1 MSRVPGV
8 AQVRAQFFYDTDY
21 RCVGAT
27 ASNSDQ
33 VARSEKILFQST
45 RNGDL
50 SLSNFPSAN
59 GLVGNQLFQVKAV
72 RHEIHF
78 QTINGSYGA
87 GTTGVAG
94 LAELVAVVL
103 GGSTFDFQVND
114 RSAFQGPVT
123 MTPAG
128 GGPFGF
134 SANADKPVL
143 TNGEPTGKQIYALPL
158 PIDIDANEPVKMI
171 EKKYSLASGGG
182 TGSPT
187 SAIDVVAAI
196 NDFQGQKL
204 ARAYIDGIHTRD
216 AT

>member
-21 RCVGAT
+21 RCVGVT

-78 QTINGSYGA
+78 QAINGSV
-87 GTTGVAG
+87 GTTGLTG
-94 LAELVAVVL
+94 IAELVAVVL

-134 SANADKPVL
+134 SADSAKPVL

-182 TGSPT
+182 TPSQ
-187 SAIDVVAAI
+187 AAVDVVAAI
-196 NDFQGQKL
+196 NDFAGQKL

>member
-21 RCVGAT
+21 RCAGVT

-78 QTINGSYGA
+78 QAINGSVA
-87 GTTGVAG
+87 TTGLTG
-94 LAELVAVVL
+94 IAELVAAVL

-134 SANADKPVL
+134 SADGAKPVL

-182 TGSPT
+182 SPAQA
-187 SAIDVVAAI
+187 AIDVVAAI
-196 NDFQGQKL
+196 NDFAGQKL

>member
-21 RCVGAT
+21 RCVGVT

-78 QTINGSYGA
+78 QAINGSVGS
-87 GTTGVAG
+87 TGLTG
-94 LAELVAVVL
+94 IAELVAVVL

-134 SANADKPVL
+134 SADADKPVL

-171 EKKYSLASGGG
+171 EKKYALASGGG
-182 TGSPT
+182 SPT
-187 SAIDVVAAI
+187 QDAVDVVAAI
-196 NDFQGQKL
+196 NSFAGQKL
-204 ARAYIDGIHTRD
+204 ALAYIDGIHTRD

>member
-21 RCVGAT
+21 RYGGDT
-27 ASNSDQ
+27 SASSDMS
-33 VARSEKILFQST
+33 AASEKILFQST
-45 RNGDL
+45 RNGNL

-59 GLVGNQLFQVKAV
+59 GLVGNQLFQIKAI

-78 QTINGSYGA
+78 QQLAGVGA
-87 GTTGVAG
+87 ATGVTG
-94 LAELVAVVL
+94 IAELMALVL
-103 GGSTFDFQVND
+103 GGSTFDLQVND
-114 RSAFQGPVT
+114 RSAFPGPVT

-128 GGPFGF
+128 GGPWGF
-134 SANADKPVL
+134 VSDSNKPL
-143 TNGEPTGKQIYALPL
+143 ITNGDPTGKQIYALPL

-171 EKKYSLASGGG
+171 EKKYNLTTTGGSVDIV
-182 TGSPT
+182 T
-187 SAIDVVAAI
+187 AI
-196 NDFQGQKL
+196 NTWTGQKL

>member
-21 RCVGAT
+21 RCVGVT

-78 QTINGSYGA
+78 QAINGSVGS
-87 GTTGVAG
+87 TGLTG
-94 LAELVAVVL
+94 IAELVAVVL

-134 SANADKPVL
+134 SADSAKPVL

-171 EKKYSLASGGG
+171 EKKYALASGGG
-182 TGSPT
+182 SPT
-187 SAIDVVAAI
+187 QDAVDVVAAI
-196 NDFQGQKL
+196 NSFAGQKL
-204 ARAYIDGIHTRD
+204 ALAYIDGIHTRD

>member
-78 QTINGSYGA
+78 QAINGSVTSNGV
-87 GTTGVAG
+87 TGI
-94 LAELVAVVL
+94 AELVAAVL

-134 SANADKPVL
+134 SADTAKPVL

-171 EKKYSLASGGG
+171 EKKYSLAAGGANTAQG
-182 TGSPT
+182 
-187 SAIDVVAAI
+187 AVDIVAVI
-196 NDFQGQKL
+196 NDFVGQKL

>member
-21 RCVGAT
+21 RCAGQT
-27 ASNSDQ
+27 SSSSDQ

-78 QTINGSYGA
+78 QAINGSYA
-87 GTTGVAG
+87 SVANVLG
-94 LAELVAVVL
+94 IAELFAVVL

-134 SANADKPVL
+134 SADADKPVL

-182 TGSPT
+182 ANSPT
-187 SAIDVVAAI
+187 NAVDVVAVI

>member
-78 QTINGSYGA
+78 QAINGSVA
-87 GTTGVAG
+87 STGLTG
-94 LAELVAVVL
+94 IAELVAVVL

-134 SANADKPVL
+134 SADAAKPVL

-182 TGSPT
+182 TPSQ
-187 SAIDVVAAI
+187 AAVDVVAAI
-196 NDFQGQKL
+196 NDFAGQKL

>member
-21 RCVGAT
+21 RCVGVT

-78 QTINGSYGA
+78 QAIGGSVASSGV
-87 GTTGVAG
+87 TGI
-94 LAELVAVVL
+94 AELVAAVL

-134 SANADKPVL
+134 SADTAKPVL

-182 TGSPT
+182 
-187 SAIDVVAAI
+187 SAQAAVDIVAVI
-196 NDFQGQKL
+196 NDFVGQKL

>member
-21 RCVGAT
+21 RYVGVT
-27 ASNSDQ
+27 ASNSESYA
-33 VARSEKILFQST
+33 VSEKILFQST
-45 RNGDL
+45 RNGNL

-59 GLVGNQLFQVKAV
+59 GLVGNQLFQIKAV

-78 QTINGSYGA
+78 QSILDSVGFG
-87 GTTGVAG
+87 GTGTGI
-94 LAELVAVVL
+94 AELVALVL
-103 GGSTFDFQVND
+103 GGSTFDLQVND

-128 GGPFGF
+128 GGPWGF
-134 SANADKPVL
+134 SADADKPVL
-143 TNGEPTGKQIYALPL
+143 TNGDPQGKQIYALPL
-158 PIDIDANEPVKMI
+158 PIDIDANEPVKMV
-171 EKKYSLASGGG
+171 EKKYSLTGQGGAYAASV
-182 TGSPT
+182 
-187 SAIDVVAAI
+187 DVVAAI
-196 NDFQGQKL
+196 NAFEGQKL

>member
-21 RCVGAT
+21 RYAGAT
-27 ASNSDQ
+27 AASSDMS
-33 VARSEKILFQST
+33 AASEKILFQST
-45 RNGDL
+45 RNGNL

-59 GLVGNQLFQVKAV
+59 GLVGNQLFQIKAI

-78 QTINGSYGA
+78 QWLT
-87 GTTGVAG
+87 GTSLGGGGTGFSG
-94 LAELVAVVL
+94 IAELMSLVL
-103 GGSTFDFQVND
+103 GGSTFDLQVND

-128 GGPFGF
+128 GGPWGY
-134 SANADKPVL
+134 SADSTKPII
-143 TNGEPTGKQIYALPL
+143 TNGDPTGKQIYALPL

-171 EKKYSLASGGG
+171 EKKYTLTTDGG
-182 TGSPT
+182 SV
-187 SAIDVVAAI
+187 DVVTAI
-196 NDFQGQKL
+196 NSFTGQKL

>member
-21 RCVGAT
+21 RCVGVT

-78 QTINGSYGA
+78 QAINGSVA
-87 GTTGVAG
+87 STGLTG
-94 LAELVAVVL
+94 IAELVAVVL

-134 SANADKPVL
+134 SADSAKPVL

-171 EKKYSLASGGG
+171 EKKYALASGGG
-182 TGSPT
+182 TPT
-187 SAIDVVAAI
+187 QAAVDVVAAI
-196 NDFQGQKL
+196 NDFAGQKL

>member
-78 QTINGSYGA
+78 QAINGSVA
-87 GTTGVAG
+87 STGLTG
-94 LAELVAVVL
+94 IAELVAVVL

-134 SANADKPVL
+134 SADSAKPVL

-182 TGSPT
+182 TPSQ
-187 SAIDVVAAI
+187 AAVDVVAAI
-196 NDFQGQKL
+196 NDFAGQKL

>member
-21 RCVGAT
+21 RHGGDT
-27 ASNSDQ
+27 AASSDMS
-33 VARSEKILFQST
+33 AASEKILFQST
-45 RNGDL
+45 RNGNL

-59 GLVGNQLFQVKAV
+59 GLVGNQLFQIKAI

-78 QTINGSYGA
+78 QKLANVGA
-87 GTTGVAG
+87 ATGVDG
-94 LAELVAVVL
+94 IAELMALVL
-103 GGSTFDFQVND
+103 GGSTFDLQVND

-128 GGPFGF
+128 GGPWGF
-134 SANADKPVL
+134 VSDSGKPL
-143 TNGEPTGKQIYALPL
+143 ITNGSPTGKQIYALPL

-171 EKKYSLASGGG
+171 EKKYNLTQTSG
-182 TGSPT
+182 SV
-187 SAIDVVAAI
+187 DLVAAI
-196 NDFQGQKL
+196 NTWTGQKL

>member
-78 QTINGSYGA
+78 QAINGSVGP
-87 GTTGVAG
+87 TTSVTGI
-94 LAELVAVVL
+94 AELFAVVL

-182 TGSPT
+182 TGAP
-187 SAIDVVAAI
+187 ANAVDVVAVI
-196 NDFQGQKL
+196 NQFEGQKL

>member
-1 MSRVPGV
+1 
-8 AQVRAQFFYDTDY
+8 VRAQFFYDTDY

-78 QTINGSYGA
+78 QAINGSVA
-87 GTTGVAG
+87 STGLTG
-94 LAELVAVVL
+94 IAELVAVVL

-134 SANADKPVL
+134 SADAAKPVL

-182 TGSPT
+182 TPSQ
-187 SAIDVVAAI
+187 AAVDVVAAI
-196 NDFQGQKL
+196 NDFAGQKL

>member
-21 RCVGAT
+21 RYGGDT
-27 ASNSDQ
+27 SASSDMS
-33 VARSEKILFQST
+33 AASEKILFQST
-45 RNGDL
+45 RNGNL

-59 GLVGNQLFQVKAV
+59 GLVGNQLFQIKAI

-78 QTINGSYGA
+78 QQLAGVGA
-87 GTTGVAG
+87 ATGVTG
-94 LAELVAVVL
+94 IAELMALVL
-103 GGSTFDFQVND
+103 GGSTFDLQVND

-128 GGPFGF
+128 GGPWGF
-134 SANADKPVL
+134 VSDSNKPL
-143 TNGEPTGKQIYALPL
+143 ITNGDPTGKQIYALPL

-171 EKKYSLASGGG
+171 EKKYNLTTTGGSVDIV
-182 TGSPT
+182 T
-187 SAIDVVAAI
+187 AI
-196 NDFQGQKL
+196 NTWTGQKL

>member
-21 RCVGAT
+21 RCVGVT

-78 QTINGSYGA
+78 QAIGGSVA
-87 GTTGVAG
+87 STGVTG
-94 LAELVAVVL
+94 IAELVAAVL

-134 SANADKPVL
+134 SADTAKPVL

-182 TGSPT
+182 
-187 SAIDVVAAI
+187 SAQAAVDIVAVI
-196 NDFQGQKL
+196 NDFVGQKL

>member
-21 RCVGAT
+21 RCVGIT

-78 QTINGSYGA
+78 QTINDSGNTAA
-87 GTTGVAG
+87 GGVTG
-94 LAELVAVVL
+94 LAELIAAVL

-134 SANADKPVL
+134 SANAAKPVL

-171 EKKYSLASGGG
+171 EKKYSLAAGGVN
-182 TGSPT
+182 P
-187 SAIDVVAAI
+187 AQAAVDIVAVI
-196 NDFQGQKL
+196 NDFVGQKL

>member
-78 QTINGSYGA
+78 QAINGSV
-87 GTTGVAG
+87 GTVTGVAG
-94 LAELVAVVL
+94 IAELFAAVL

-134 SANADKPVL
+134 SADTAKPVL

-182 TGSPT
+182 TGAPA
-187 SAIDVVAAI
+187 SAIDVVAVI

>member
-21 RCVGAT
+21 RCVGVT

-78 QTINGSYGA
+78 QAINGSVA
-87 GTTGVAG
+87 STGLTG
-94 LAELVAVVL
+94 IAELVAVVL

-134 SANADKPVL
+134 SADSAKPVL

-182 TGSPT
+182 TPSQ
-187 SAIDVVAAI
+187 AAVDVVTAI
-196 NDFQGQKL
+196 NDFAGQKL

>member
-21 RCVGAT
+21 RCVGVT

-78 QTINGSYGA
+78 QAINGSVDSASSGID
-87 GTTGVAG
+87 GI
-94 LAELVAVVL
+94 AELVAVVL

-134 SANADKPVL
+134 SANAAKPVL

-182 TGSPT
+182 SPT
-187 SAIDVVAAI
+187 QAAIDVVLAI
-196 NDFQGQKL
+196 NNFAGQKL